1 MGYCHVSNFR
11 GVSELLGGTGP
22 MGFDGGSICWVKIQF
37 CCSATIN
44 ACVTELVGILLRAS
58 ELSWQNKVLG
68 LCQPH
73 DVDLQFCSVSFES
86 CG

>member
-1 MGYCHVSNFR
+1 MFPTSGEYLN
-11 GVSELLGGTGP
+11 
-22 MGFDGGSICWVKIQF
+22 CWEVLDLWDLMANRSVGQNTIL
-37 CCSATIN
+37 CSATIN

-73 DVDLQFCSVSFES
+73 DVDLQFLFSDF
-86 CG
+86 